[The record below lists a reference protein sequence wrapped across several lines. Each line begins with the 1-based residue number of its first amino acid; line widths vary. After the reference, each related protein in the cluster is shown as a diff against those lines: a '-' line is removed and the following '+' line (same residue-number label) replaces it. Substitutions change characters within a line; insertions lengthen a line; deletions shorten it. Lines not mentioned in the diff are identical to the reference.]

1 MSAAVREKE
10 VNGTMGADESKLD
23 WVDRLGLAYCRLNR
37 WEWDESLL
45 GPKPDPHEDENYR
58 SRVMIRI
65 ETIIGYANVS
75 RCWWVYELGAT
86 VEDWLRWYIAQ
97 PSKNRE
103 HLLLEQIETEQKR
116 RQPS

>member
-1 MSAAVREKE
+1 
-10 VNGTMGADESKLD
+10 MGADESKLD

-75 RCWWVYELGAT
+75 RCWWVYEL
-86 VEDWLRWYIAQ
+86 
-97 PSKNRE
+97 
-103 HLLLEQIETEQKR
+103 
-116 RQPS
+116 